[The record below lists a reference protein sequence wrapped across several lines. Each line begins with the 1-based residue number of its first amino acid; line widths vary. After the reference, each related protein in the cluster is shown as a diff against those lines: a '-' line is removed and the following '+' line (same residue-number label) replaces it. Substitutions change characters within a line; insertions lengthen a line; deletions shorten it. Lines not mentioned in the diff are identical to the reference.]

1 MVRRE
6 YRPVRN
12 GAAALRIA
20 AAAAAGIALAAVV
33 APSAAEARGFVGFS
47 VGVPLFGPAYYPPPP
62 VVYGPPPAVVY
73 APPPAAVVPAAPLPN
88 AGAQQGDNCREY
100 QSTVTI
106 DGRPQP
112 TYGRACLQ
120 PDGTWRI
127 VQ

>member
-1 MVRRE
+1 V
-6 YRPVRN
+6 
-12 GAAALRIA
+12 
-20 AAAAAGIALAAVV
+20 
-33 APSAAEARGFVGFS
+33 S
-47 VGVPLFGPAYYPPPP
+47 
-62 VVYGPPPAVVY
+62 
-73 APPPAAVVPAAPLPN
+73 PLPN

>member
-6 YRPVRN
+6 RRHVGRD
-12 GAAALRIA
+12 AAALRVTV
-20 AAAAAGIALAAVV
+20 AAAGLALAASALAA
-33 APSAAEARGFVGFS
+33 APAAEARGFVGFS
-47 VGVPLFGPAYYPPPP
+47 AAVPLVGPAYPYPPP
-62 VVYGPPPAVVY
+62 VVYGSPPAVIY
-73 APPPAAVVPAAPLPN
+73 TPPPAAVAPAPPPPD
-88 AGAQQGDNCREY
+88 AGAQGGNCREY

-120 PDGTWRI
+120 PDGSWRI